1 MITTKTTEYL
11 VTLETVETD
20 EYGAPWERKVAV
32 RFDGDVN
39 WDNWLEHFNHLEC
52 EEYRIVSV
60 QESTPDLIEF

>member
-20 EYGAPWERKVAV
+20 EYGVPWERKVAV

-39 WDNWLEHFNHLEC
+39 WDNWLENFNHLEC

-60 QESTPDLIEF
+60 QETNPDLIEF